1 MSRLDREACETPRPR
16 SSRPVPTFRG
26 VAQSSCL
33 VSFSPRGIMG
43 TAIPS
48 LELEGQELRLQ
59 GGPAGPGASVP
70 GYCSCY
76 RCHTSPDSGTHAP
89 PRAVLDHVPP
99 NVRRGRLGV
108 RRRVH
113 PPSGE
118 HAHSPLRLLG
128 IGVAIEPL
136 QLLLQQLQAGVDVA
150 QLQGHGLSDLG
161 IAGGPGGSQAQVK
174 PQLCRWTPAPA
185 WAPEPTPRVTS
196 QRAQTLR
203 GTAAGSGVQDSP
215 DDLTLL

>member
-48 LELEGQELRLQ
+48 LELEGQNSGSKVDLLAQ
-59 GGPAGPGASVP
+59 GPASPATAPATGATPLLILVHTHP
-70 GYCSCY
+70 LVLCWI
-76 RCHTSPDSGTHAP
+76 TSPK
-89 PRAVLDHVPP
+89 RASWSV
-99 NVRRGRLGV
+99 GV